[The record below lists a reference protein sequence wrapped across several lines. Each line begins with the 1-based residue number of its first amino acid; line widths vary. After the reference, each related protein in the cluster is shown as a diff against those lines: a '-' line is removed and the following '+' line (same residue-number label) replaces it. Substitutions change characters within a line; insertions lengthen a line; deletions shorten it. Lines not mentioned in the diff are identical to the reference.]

1 MVPQTLN
8 KNSMQQRSAAD
19 DNNFTP
25 LLSNDLTNE
34 SNRREKL
41 SYSLENKNIS
51 YTEQAEFEVRFKNV
65 QMNLSF
71 SKPEEQCSKDTTLLI
86 IS

>member
-1 MVPQTLN
+1 MT
-8 KNSMQQRSAAD
+8 KNSKDKMHQRSAD

-25 LLSNDLTNE
+25 ALSELNDE

-41 SYSLENKNIS
+41 SLGLENKNIS